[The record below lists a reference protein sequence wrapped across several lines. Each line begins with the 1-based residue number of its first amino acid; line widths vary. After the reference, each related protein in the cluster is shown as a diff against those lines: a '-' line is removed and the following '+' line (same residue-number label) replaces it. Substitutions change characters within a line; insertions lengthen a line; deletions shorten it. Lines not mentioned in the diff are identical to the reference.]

1 TLQGSDVFEGGVR
14 VVTEQVEATTDAQ
27 GGWSLDL
34 IVNGEGE
41 RAGTTW
47 TVAGYSPYV
56 AKLFEVRSLF
66 LASALETTLGDLE
79 RTSAQN
85 LKAAR
90 EGGAVR
96 LIVAPDYDRY
106 LALPEGQRRPND
118 LVLVRPQ

>member
-1 TLQGSDVFEGGVR
+1 K
-14 VVTEQVEATTDAQ
+14 VEATTDAQ
-27 GGWSLDL
+27 GRWSLEL

-47 TVAGYSPYV
+47 SLEGYNQYV
-56 AKLFEVRSLF
+56 AKVFEAKSLF

-90 EGGAVR
+90 ETGAAR
-96 LIVAPDYDRY
+96 LIVVSDYDRY
-106 LALPEGQRRPND
+106 LALPEGQRRMND
-118 LVLVRPQ
+118 LVLVKPQ